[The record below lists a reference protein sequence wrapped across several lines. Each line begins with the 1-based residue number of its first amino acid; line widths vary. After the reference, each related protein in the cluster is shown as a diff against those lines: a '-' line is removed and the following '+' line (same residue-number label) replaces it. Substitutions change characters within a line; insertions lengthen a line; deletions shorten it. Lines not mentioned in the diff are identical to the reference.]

1 MSLRRIVKTGSAMMA
16 GPGVNAIYQLLLPP
30 IFLHKYGVPMY
41 GSWLTLTATVNYL
54 TTLNFGLHTY
64 ANNQVAIHYNRG
76 EMEQAKVL
84 QGTTLLLILSIITG
98 AAVLTGF
105 VFFFP
110 INDWLRISAS
120 RSVVSATIYL
130 LGLQVLT
137 RILFGFYMGMFL
149 IIGAAHRGANWAN
162 VQGLAGALV
171 TAALAFAHVSFV
183 WLAAVPLL
191 IIMVFGVLVMVD
203 FRMKAPALFPRLR
216 YAQPRRFKEILKPS
230 GYFGILFTSSFLVYQ
245 LPVALM
251 QRMLGPTSVVVFSL
265 TRTIYSMSRLCL
277 VTMSWAI
284 GPEITELYGKH
295 DWKRLFRLY
304 ELSERVI
311 FALVPVITIGTLLAT
326 PLLMVIWLHKPGLYD
341 PQVCLLMALISAIM
355 GIKEHK
361 YQFQTSSN
369 EHTLL
374 AKLMFWSYVVMIAI
388 SLPGIHYFGVLGFL
402 AMWLVTEVVQVLAI
416 LRLNQRLFANVSK
429 LDFSP
434 VYKLFALMGVA
445 TASGAWFA
453 TTAGHRPLPFV
464 ALTVVVFVGILMAA
478 GYPLFGL
485 SEVRDLPQRTFRNGA
500 KEHSLN
506 D

>member
-1 MSLRRIVKTGSAMMA
+1 MMG
-16 GPGVNAIYQLLLPP
+16 GPGVNLINQLLLPP
-30 IFLHKYGVPMY
+30 IFLHKYGIPTY
-41 GSWLTLTATVNYL
+41 GDWLTLSATVNYL

-76 EMEQAKVL
+76 ELEEAKVL
-84 QGTTLLLILSIITG
+84 QATTLLMILTIMAG
-98 AAVLTGF
+98 AAILTGF

-110 INDWLRISAS
+110 INEWLRISTS
-120 RSVVSATIYL
+120 RSVVSVTIYL
-130 LGLQVLT
+130 LGLQVLM
-137 RILFGFYMGMFL
+137 RILFGFFVGMYL
-149 IIGAAHRGANWAN
+149 IVGVAHRGANWGNAL
-162 VQGLAGALV
+162 GLAGTLGSAVLI
-171 TAALAFAHVSFV
+171 FAHVSFV
-183 WLAAVPLL
+183 WLATFPFLVS
-191 IIMVFGVLVMVD
+191 IVFCVLVMID
-203 FRMKAPALFPRLR
+203 FRMRAPALFPRLR

-230 GYFGILFTSSFLVYQ
+230 GYFGMLFASGFLVYQ
-245 LPVALM
+245 LPLALM

-284 GPEITELYGKH
+284 GPEITELYGKR

-304 ELSERVI
+304 ELSERLI

-326 PLLMVIWLHKPGLYD
+326 PLLMAIWLHKPGLYD
-341 PQVCLLMALISAIM
+341 PQVCLLMALISGVM

-374 AKLMFWSYVVMIAI
+374 AKLMFWSYVGMIAI

-402 AMWLVTEVVQVLAI
+402 MVWLITEVIQVLAI
-416 LRLNQRLFANVSK
+416 LRLNQHLFANVSK

-434 VYKLFALMGVA
+434 VYKLFALMGLA

-453 TTAGHRPLPFV
+453 TTAGHRSLLFV
-464 ALTVVVFVGILMAA
+464 ALTVVVFVGILIAA

-485 SEVRDLPQRTFRNGA
+485 SEVRDYLKSRSAMPQKNTA
-500 KEHSLN
+500 
-506 D
+506 